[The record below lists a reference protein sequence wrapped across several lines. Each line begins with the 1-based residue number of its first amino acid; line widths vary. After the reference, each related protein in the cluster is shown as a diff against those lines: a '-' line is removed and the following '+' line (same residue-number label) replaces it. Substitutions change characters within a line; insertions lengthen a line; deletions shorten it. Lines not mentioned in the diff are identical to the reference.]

1 MTLIVFMTGSFAA
14 SLGDFGRGGGLPDS
28 LAALYYPIRAV
39 RARGHGKKTM
49 RSLKR
54 FVAAVA
60 VSLFAVLPARAAE
73 QPAAEFYRDHDITL
87 YIGTAPGGA
96 YDLFGRMVARHM
108 SRHVPGEP
116 AIVPVNMEGA
126 GSLKLANQFFTGAPR
141 DGSVIAVINRGTP
154 YEPLIGNSGPAHFD
168 PTKFTW
174 IGSPTGD
181 MSVCVAWHEAGVDR
195 FEQLFEKQIFVGSTG
210 GGASTEVF
218 PKAINGVL
226 GTKLKIVPGYPGGND
241 IDFAMERGEVDAR
254 CGWSWSSVV
263 STKKEWLD
271 RGLIKVLIQLSL
283 EKNPQLP
290 DVPHIMDFAKTEEQ
304 RQMFRLVFSR
314 ESLGYPFLAPP
325 GLSAERTAVLRTA
338 FEDTVKDP
346 AFLAEAA
353 RARVS
358 ITPVK
363 GEHIRQLLA
372 EAYATPKDVV
382 EKTRAALR

>member
-1 MTLIVFMTGSFAA
+1 MRHFRALSIVAIFATA
-14 SLGDFGRGGGLPDS
+14 LLG
-28 LAALYYPIRAV
+28 
-39 RARGHGKKTM
+39 ARSAT
-49 RSLKR
+49 
-54 FVAAVA
+54 
-60 VSLFAVLPARAAE
+60 AAE
-73 QPAAEFYRDHDITL
+73 ESAEQFYRDQDITL

-108 SRHVPGEP
+108 SRHLPGNP
-116 AIVPVNMEGA
+116 ALIPTNMEGA
-126 GSLKLANQFFTGAPR
+126 GSLKLANWFYAGAPR
-141 DGSVIAVINRGTP
+141 DGSVIAVINRGTV

-181 MSVCVAWHEAGVDR
+181 MSVCVAWHTSGVDK
-195 FEQLFEKQIFVGSTG
+195 FDQLFTRQLFVGSTG

-263 STKKEWLD
+263 STKKDWLD
-271 RGLIKVLIQLSL
+271 RGLIKVLVQLSL
-283 EKNPQLP
+283 EKNPQLAH
-290 DVPHIMDFAKTEEQ
+290 VPHIMDYAKTEEQ

-314 ESLGYPFLAPP
+314 EALGYPFLAPP
-325 GLSAERTAVLRTA
+325 GVSPERTRVLRTA
-338 FEDTVKDP
+338 FEATVKDP

-358 ITPVK
+358 IMPVK
-363 GEHIRQLLA
+363 GDFIRQLLT
-372 EAYATPKDVV
+372 EAYASPKDVV
-382 EKTRAALR
+382 AKTRAVLR